1 MAMVENLK
9 WYILLDTFTGDSRQ
23 PILNF
28 QLRKENIEFGSST
41 LSKTNHLK
49 RKSKLQQYNV
59 AISYIKKI
67 IYNSNQ
73 LFAHKNRQTL
83 ACFSN
88 GRNNIADVG

>member
-1 MAMVENLK
+1 MALVENLK
-9 WYILLDTFTGDSRQ
+9 WYIQVTGDSRQ
-23 PILNF
+23 PVLNF

-41 LSKTNHLK
+41 LSETNYLK

-88 GRNNIADVG
+88 GRNKIADVG